1 MTLRN
6 LPSLWRKARR
16 NSVVKEKWW
25 IRFTRKPEVVDDQY
39 ACLHY
44 GRLSEDYLFEETCW
58 HPKNPTNQGHTGG
71 DCSYKNCPLAISDER
86 AGEYWKDVAIP
97 VKCKHYDGG
106 GYCKTD
112 NPPPAVIP
120 VKCGGDAN
128 KCSLDPPIILRIW
141 NLIYWRRR

>member
-1 MTLRN
+1 MTKEEWHIRIPPEKERLEISRTCDWLRF
-6 LPSLWRKARR
+6 SYKAGRQMCFHYR
-16 NSVVKEKWW
+16 NDAEDCTYEKCPIRMTDKQVKEY
-25 IRFTRKPEVVDDQY
+25 E
-39 ACLHY
+39 
-44 GRLSEDYLFEETCW
+44 EDM
-58 HPKNPTNQGHTGG
+58 K
-71 DCSYKNCPLAISDER
+71 YK
-86 AGEYWKDVAIP
+86 